1 MCLAAWHTQ
10 GYAGSHLIPF
20 SSRRRHEFS
29 LGCMRVYNGG
39 DGGELTRMWT
49 GSPCDVTTQESLH
62 GGRRGSA
69 GGPGAERV
77 RRDLT
82 PEVASPT
89 SGASVRGH
97 QEGVLHVT
105 LQRPRETK
113 SWVNIAKCW
122 ITEKMAILRL
132 CPSPSAFLPWAH
144 CWTLGRAGRPGSV
157 KLGARG
163 SGQWASPTFYLFL
176 GRTQ

>member
-97 QEGVLHVT
+97 QEGFST
-105 LQRPRETK
+105 L
-113 SWVNIAKCW
+113 
-122 ITEKMAILRL
+122 
-132 CPSPSAFLPWAH
+132 PSNGLVRQ
-144 CWTLGRAGRPGSV
+144 RAGLTLPSVGSQRKWPYSDCV
-157 KLGARG
+157 LPLVPSSLGPTAGLWAEQGGLGALSWEREG
-163 SGQWASPTFYLFL
+163 QASGPPPPSIYF
-176 GRTQ
+176 